1 MAADIPSIPGYR
13 ILRVLGQGG
22 MATVYLAEQES
33 LGRQVALKLLAD
45 RYASDPE
52 ASERFVREA
61 RTAARL
67 VHRHIVGVHDVGS
80 HDGRPYLA
88 MEYLPGD
95 TVPATRTAPAEALQ
109 AVREIAL
116 ALDHAHREGVVHR
129 DIKPEN
135 ILRRA
140 DGSHALAAF
149 GIARTADA
157 AAPMTRVGVTLGTPH
172 YMSPEQ
178 LQGKPLDGRA
188 DLYSLGVVL
197 YQLLTGAL
205 PYQGTD
211 GWSVGVQHISA
222 PIPRLP
228 AELARLQ
235 PLVDALMAKDP
246 ADRPQTGAEAAQR
259 IEAAQAGLTPG
270 LAQPTL
276 ALPTRTQAPPR
287 RAVVLVAAAALFAF
301 AGWAGWQLLA
311 RPDSAATPATVAS
324 AAPAARVDRSIAVL
338 PLANLGGKQENE
350 YFSDGLSET
359 MLDMLARVPDLRVI
373 ARTSSFA
380 FKDRN
385 EDARKIGAALGAAH
399 LLQGSVQQSGNRVR
413 ITAQLVRA
421 SDGVN
426 IWSQSYDREL
436 ADVFKIQDEVATEV
450 VTALQG
456 ALPRADRQRLLAPR
470 TTNLAAYREYLKGNA
485 LLRLRR
491 VDELRE
497 ALQHFEKAIALD
509 PAYAAAHVGAANAL
523 ILLETHAGLTPEE
536 EKERER
542 LIARALELDPDSG
555 EAHIARAA
563 LFQFKDPVAAE
574 RLFKRGLEL
583 SPNYATGW
591 QWYSELLSN
600 DLGRSEEALPAIQR
614 AVQLDPLAPIILAEL
629 ARVYQTLG
637 RNDDAVRVAEDLTRR
652 FPKFPQGHALVADLR
667 LWRGDLAGALRAQ
680 ERRIATDPSSVRARI
695 ARCGTLLE
703 VGALDAARRCRDALG
718 GHPDAQR
725 WIQDFEVS
733 SALMKGDL
741 DAAERGVDAN
751 PSPEPWQKAWLLRM
765 RGRPAEAMEL
775 YRQLWPQYLAQPLGT
790 PTVSSPYDAIDSAAA
805 LMDLGRREQA
815 EALLRYV
822 LDATAS
828 RPRTGRVGR
837 GWSEVFAHTLLGEP
851 LQACRVIETAATERY
866 VSSHLMLAHDRD
878 LAPLRRHACFAP
890 AYAKV
895 QAEARRQVAEAE
907 KAGLL

>member
-140 DGSHALAAF
+140 DGSHALADF

-157 AAPMTRVGVTLGTPH
+157 AAPMTRDGVTLGTPH

-287 RAVVLVAAAALFAF
+287 RAV
-301 AGWAGWQLLA
+301 
-311 RPDSAATPATVAS
+311 
-324 AAPAARVDRSIAVL
+324 RS
-338 PLANLGGKQENE
+338 
-350 YFSDGLSET
+350 
-359 MLDMLARVPDLRVI
+359 
-373 ARTSSFA
+373 
-380 FKDRN
+380 
-385 EDARKIGAALGAAH
+385 
-399 LLQGSVQQSGNRVR
+399 
-413 ITAQLVRA
+413 
-421 SDGVN
+421 
-426 IWSQSYDREL
+426 
-436 ADVFKIQDEVATEV
+436 
-450 VTALQG
+450 
-456 ALPRADRQRLLAPR
+456 
-470 TTNLAAYREYLKGNA
+470 
-485 LLRLRR
+485 
-491 VDELRE
+491 
-497 ALQHFEKAIALD
+497 
-509 PAYAAAHVGAANAL
+509 
-523 ILLETHAGLTPEE
+523 
-536 EKERER
+536 
-542 LIARALELDPDSG
+542 
-555 EAHIARAA
+555 
-563 LFQFKDPVAAE
+563 
-574 RLFKRGLEL
+574 
-583 SPNYATGW
+583 
-591 QWYSELLSN
+591 
-600 DLGRSEEALPAIQR
+600 
-614 AVQLDPLAPIILAEL
+614 
-629 ARVYQTLG
+629 
-637 RNDDAVRVAEDLTRR
+637 
-652 FPKFPQGHALVADLR
+652 
-667 LWRGDLAGALRAQ
+667 
-680 ERRIATDPSSVRARI
+680 
-695 ARCGTLLE
+695 
-703 VGALDAARRCRDALG
+703 
-718 GHPDAQR
+718 
-725 WIQDFEVS
+725 
-733 SALMKGDL
+733 
-741 DAAERGVDAN
+741 
-751 PSPEPWQKAWLLRM
+751 
-765 RGRPAEAMEL
+765 
-775 YRQLWPQYLAQPLGT
+775 
-790 PTVSSPYDAIDSAAA
+790 
-805 LMDLGRREQA
+805 
-815 EALLRYV
+815 
-822 LDATAS
+822 
-828 RPRTGRVGR
+828 
-837 GWSEVFAHTLLGEP
+837 
-851 LQACRVIETAATERY
+851 
-866 VSSHLMLAHDRD
+866 
-878 LAPLRRHACFAP
+878 
-890 AYAKV
+890 
-895 QAEARRQVAEAE
+895 
-907 KAGLL
+907 